1 MSSPAFLQPSRHT
14 QKRRRKDLVFK
25 SLCLFAACV
34 AVAILATLIYK
45 VVVDG
50 IGRVSLDFIKSN
62 PSQAFPKKAGI
73 LSPLIGSVYIM
84 LLTIAFVVPIGVA
97 AAIYLEE
104 FTLKKNRLV
113 RFIQVNISN
122 LAGVPSIVFGMLG
135 LSLFYTTMKLGKG
148 ILTGALTMSFLVLPM
163 VILVTQEA
171 LKSVPKSYREA
182 ALALGSTQWQTI
194 RKIVLPRALPGILTG
209 IILAASRAMGE
220 TAPLIVVGAVGFVT
234 FMPKTLDDR
243 YTVLPLQ
250 ILDWIGQP
258 REDFRIAAAA
268 AILVLMALLI
278 TLNSI
283 AIFIRARHQ
292 SKV

>member
-14 QKRRRKDLVFK
+14 KKRRRKDEIFKLV
-25 SLCLFAACV
+25 CVFAAIV

-45 VVVDG
+45 VFVDG
-50 IGRVSLDFIKSN
+50 IGRVNLDFLRKS

-73 LSPLIGSVYIM
+73 LSPLLGSIYIM
-84 LLTIAFVVPIGVA
+84 LLTILFVVPVGVA

-104 FTLKKNRLV
+104 FTIRKNKLV
-113 RFIQVNISN
+113 QFIQLNISN

-135 LSLFYTTMKLGKG
+135 LSLFYTTMQLGKG

-171 LKSVPKSYREA
+171 LKAVPKSYREA

-194 RKIVLPRALPGILTG
+194 RKVVLPRALPGILTG
-209 IILAASRAMGE
+209 IILAASRAIGE

-234 FMPKTLDDR
+234 FNPKGLGDR

-258 REDFRIAAAA
+258 REDFRVAAAA